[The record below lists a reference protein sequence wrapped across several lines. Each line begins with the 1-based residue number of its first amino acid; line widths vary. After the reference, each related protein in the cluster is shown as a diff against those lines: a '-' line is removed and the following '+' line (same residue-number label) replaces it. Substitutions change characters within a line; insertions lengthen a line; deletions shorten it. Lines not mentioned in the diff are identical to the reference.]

1 MKVNRMTPQALPTA
15 LPQTLGF
22 DTQRTQNIIRV
33 LQREVDRGRLPGAV
47 VLVARH
53 GQVLLHQ
60 ALGQQ
65 DPQAVKPM
73 GLDAI
78 FRIYSMTKPIVSVAV
93 MQLLERGQLLL
104 SDAVAKHLPEF
115 ADVKLAHFEGE
126 TMHLRAPRRAPTVQ
140 DLLCHTSG
148 LTYEITGSAPVQ
160 VMYAQAKLG
169 SRERSNREFSRAL
182 AEIPLM
188 FEPGSIWAYSRAT
201 DLLGALVEAVS
212 GQTLGAY
219 LQEHI
224 LGPLGMVDTGFSVPP
239 DQQHR
244 IAEPFAH
251 DPDGGTQMPLIDL
264 RKVPRMEAGGM
275 GLASTAQDYAR
286 FVQCLS
292 NGGELLGQ
300 RVLSPASL
308 RLMTADH
315 LGGLG
320 QQTTEHS
327 GDMLGRG
334 TGFGLGFSVRLHEGL
349 ETLPGAVGLYS
360 WGGIAGTTFWVDPA
374 NDFFAILMAQAP
386 NQRDYFRPMFRNL
399 VYAAF
404 TG

>member
-1 MKVNRMTPQALPTA
+1 MTTLTYPQALPTA

-22 DTQRTQNIIRV
+22 DTDRCHTIGAV
-33 LQREVDRGRLPGAV
+33 LQREVNIGRLPGAV

-65 DPQAVKPM
+65 DPQVGTPM

-78 FRIYSMTKPIVSVAV
+78 FRIYSMTKPMVSVAV
-93 MQLLERGQLLL
+93 MQLMERGQLLL
-104 SDAVAKHLPEF
+104 GDAVAKHLPEF

-140 DLLCHTSG
+140 DLLCHTAG
-148 LTYEITGSAPVQ
+148 LTYEITGSAPIQ
-160 VMYAQAKLG
+160 RMYAKAKLG
-169 SRERSNREFSRAL
+169 SRARSNREFARAL
-182 AEIPLM
+182 AEMPLM
-188 FEPGSIWAYSRAT
+188 FEPGSTWAYSRAT
-201 DLLGALVEAVS
+201 DLLGALVEVVS
-212 GQTLGAY
+212 GQTLGDY

-224 LGPLGMVDTGFSVPP
+224 ISPLGMVDTGFSVPP

-251 DPDGGTQMPLIDL
+251 DPDGGTPMALIDI
-264 RKVPRMEAGGM
+264 RQVPRMEAGGM

-286 FVQCLS
+286 FVQCLC
-292 NGGELLGQ
+292 NGGALLGQ
-300 RVLSPASL
+300 RILSPASV

-315 LGGLG
+315 LGGIS
-320 QQTTEHS
+320 QQSTERS

-334 TGFGLGFSVRLHEGL
+334 TGFGLGFSVRLSEGM
-349 ETLPGAVGLYS
+349 ESLPGAVGLYS

-374 NDFFAILMAQAP
+374 NDLFAIFMSQAP
-386 NQRDYFRPMFRNL
+386 NQRDYFRPLFRNL

>member
-1 MKVNRMTPQALPTA
+1 MTALTYPQPLPTA
-15 LPQTLGF
+15 PSQTLGF
-22 DTQRTQNIIRV
+22 DADRCHNISAV
-33 LQREVDRGRLPGAV
+33 LQREVDVGRLPGAV
-47 VLVARH
+47 VLVARK
-53 GQVLLHQ
+53 GQVLLHH

-65 DPQAVKPM
+65 DPPAGKAM

-93 MQLLERGQLLL
+93 MQLMERGMLLL
-104 SDAVAKHLPEF
+104 SDPVAKHLPEF
-115 ADVKLAHFEGE
+115 VNVPLARFEGE
-126 TMHLRAPRRAPTVQ
+126 TMHLQSPRRAPTVQ
-140 DLLCHTSG
+140 DLLCHIAG
-148 LTYEITGSAPVQ
+148 LTYEITGSAPIQ
-160 VMYAQAKLG
+160 RMYAQAQLG

-182 AEIPLM
+182 AEMPLM
-188 FEPGSIWAYSRAT
+188 FEPGSVWAYSRAT

-219 LQEHI
+219 LQKHI
-224 LGPLGMVDTGFSVPP
+224 LGPLDMVDTGFSVPP
-239 DQQHR
+239 AQQHR

-251 DPDGGTQMPLIDL
+251 DPDGGTPMALIDV
-264 RKVPRMEAGGM
+264 RQVPRMEAGGM

-286 FVQCLS
+286 FVQCLC
-292 NGGELLGQ
+292 NGGALLGQ
-300 RVLSPASL
+300 RILSPASVQ
-308 RLMTADH
+308 LMTADH
-315 LGGLG
+315 LGGIG
-320 QQTTEHS
+320 QQSTERS

-334 TGFGLGFSVRLHEGL
+334 TGFGLGFSVRLSGGM

-374 NDFFAILMAQAP
+374 NEFFAIFMSQAP
-386 NQRDYFRPMFRNL
+386 NQRDYFRPLFRNL

>member
-1 MKVNRMTPQALPTA
+1 MHPQALPIA
-15 LPQTLGF
+15 LPETLGF
-22 DTQRTQNIIRV
+22 DAQRCRNISRV
-33 LQREVDRGRLPGAV
+33 LQHEVDIGRLPGAV
-47 VLVARH
+47 VLVARQ
-53 GQVLLHQ
+53 GKVLLHQ

-65 DPQAVKPM
+65 DPQMGTPM

-93 MQLLERGQLLL
+93 MQLMERGQLLL

-115 ADVKLAHFEGE
+115 AGVKVAHFEGE
-126 TMHLRAPRRAPTVQ
+126 SMLLRAPRRAPTVQ
-140 DLLCHTSG
+140 DLLCHTAG

-160 VMYAQAKLG
+160 RMYTQAQLG
-169 SRERSNREFSRAL
+169 SRDRTNREFASAL
-182 AEIPLM
+182 AQMPLM

-212 GQTLGAY
+212 GQTLGTY
-219 LQEHI
+219 LQENI
-224 LGPLGMVDTGFSVPP
+224 LVPLGMVDTGFSVPP

-244 IAEPFAH
+244 IAEPFGH
-251 DPDGGTQMPLIDL
+251 DPDGGTQMPLIDI
-264 RKVPRMEAGGM
+264 RQVPRMEAGGM
-275 GLASTAQDYAR
+275 GLASTARDYAR

-300 RVLSPASL
+300 RILSPASL
-308 RLMTADH
+308 CLMTADH
-315 LGGLG
+315 LGGMG
-320 QQTTEHS
+320 QQTTERS

-334 TGFGLGFSVRLHEGL
+334 TGFGLGFSVRLAPGM

-360 WGGIAGTTFWVDPA
+360 WGGIAGTTFWVDPV

-386 NQRDYFRPMFRNL
+386 NQRDYFRPVFRNL

-404 TG
+404 VG

>member
-1 MKVNRMTPQALPTA
+1 MQAQSLPAA
-15 LPQTLGF
+15 LPQILGF
-22 DTQRTQNIIRV
+22 DAQRCHNIARV
-33 LQREVDRGRLPGAV
+33 LQREVDLGRLPGAV

-65 DPQAVKPM
+65 DPQIGTPM

-93 MQLLERGQLLL
+93 VQLMERGQLLL
-104 SDAVAKHLPEF
+104 GDAVAKHLPEF
-115 ADVKLAHFEGE
+115 ADIKLAHFEGE

-148 LTYEITGSAPVQ
+148 LTYEITGSSPVQ
-160 VMYAQAKLG
+160 RMYAQAKMG
-169 SRERSNREFSRAL
+169 SRARSNREFSRTL

-188 FEPGSIWAYSRAT
+188 FEPGSTWAYSRAT

-219 LQEHI
+219 LHEHI
-224 LGPLGMVDTGFSVPP
+224 LAPLGMVDTGFSVPSE
-239 DQQHR
+239 QQHR
-244 IAEPFAH
+244 IAEPFAQ
-251 DPDGGTQMPLIDL
+251 DPDGGTQMALIDI
-264 RKVPRMEAGGM
+264 RQVPLMEAGGM

-286 FVQCLS
+286 FLQCLS

-300 RVLSPASL
+300 RILSPASV

-320 QQTTEHS
+320 QETTERS

-334 TGFGLGFSVRLHEGL
+334 TGFGLGFSVRLAEGM

-360 WGGIAGTTFWVDPA
+360 WGGIAGTTFWVDPV
-374 NDFFAILMAQAP
+374 NGFFAILMAQAP
-386 NQRDYFRPMFRNL
+386 NQRDYFRPIFRNL

>member
-1 MKVNRMTPQALPTA
+1 MHPQALPTA
-15 LPQTLGF
+15 LPETLGF
-22 DTQRTQNIIRV
+22 DAQRCHNISRV
-33 LQREVDRGRLPGAV
+33 LQHEVDIGRLPGAV
-47 VLVARH
+47 LLVARH
-53 GQVLLHQ
+53 GKVLLHQ

-65 DPQAVKPM
+65 DPQMGTPM
-73 GLDAI
+73 ELDAI

-93 MQLLERGQLLL
+93 MQLMERGQLLL

-115 ADVKLAHFEGE
+115 AGVKVAHFEGE
-126 TMHLRAPRRAPTVQ
+126 SMLLRAPRRAPTVQ
-140 DLLCHTSG
+140 DLLCHTAG

-160 VMYAQAKLG
+160 RMYAQAQLG
-169 SRERSNREFSRAL
+169 SRDRSNHEFASAL
-182 AEIPLM
+182 AQMPLM

-212 GQTLGAY
+212 GQTLGTY
-219 LQEHI
+219 LHQNI
-224 LGPLGMVDTGFSVPP
+224 LAPLGMVDTGFAVPP

-244 IAEPFAH
+244 IAEPFVH
-251 DPDGGTQMPLIDL
+251 DPDGGTQMPLIDI

-275 GLASTAQDYAR
+275 GLASTARDYAR

-300 RVLSPASL
+300 RILSPASL

-315 LGGLG
+315 LGGMG
-320 QQTTEHS
+320 QQTTERS

-334 TGFGLGFSVRLHEGL
+334 TGFGLGFSVRLAPGM

-360 WGGIAGTTFWVDPA
+360 WGGIAGTTFWVDPV
-374 NDFFAILMAQAP
+374 NDFYAILMAQAP
-386 NQRDYFRPMFRNL
+386 NQRDYFRPVFRNL

-404 TG
+404 VG